1 MTWLHYYACLQTKC
15 LLPWEKLCG
24 CFFPLHCLLFS
35 FCCRLAGRA
44 LLLIRSAL
52 QCGAR
57 MLQNMAGAD
66 FFVLSS
72 ACLSKPSTFVCSY
85 LNASVFV

>member
-1 MTWLHYYACLQTKC
+1 MAALLCLSANKVLATMGKA
-15 LLPWEKLCG
+15 LWM
-24 CFFPLHCLLFS
+24 FFPLHCLLFS